1 VTHDRARRRLT
12 RGPRPAARGIR
23 AATVGAVGVNV
34 AVVVVRDARV
44 ADLASLGYRP
54 TGMPITG
61 DVAASSRAELSAMQH
76 GSNVVLLDAGYAWI
90 DLVERVAQSLGRP
103 VATALFG
110 SVSDTWLF
118 QLDVPGRA
126 TRRIAWSQ
134 GALADDTGARLPDE
148 QDGPLDEERLGRLLA
163 RVTGFP
169 GDVDWIAASWQP
181 LTFPDPA

>member
-1 VTHDRARRRLT
+1 M
-12 RGPRPAARGIR
+12 
-23 AATVGAVGVNV
+23 GVNV
-34 AVVVVRDARV
+34 AVVVVRGARV
-44 ADLASLGYRP
+44 AELAPLGYRP
-54 TGMPITG
+54 TGMPIPG

-76 GSNVVLLDAGYAWI
+76 GANVVLLDAGFAWI
-90 DLVERVAQSLGRP
+90 DLAERAAQALARP

-134 GALADDTGARLPDE
+134 GALADDTGARLPE
-148 QDGPLDEERLGRLLA
+148 EPTGPLDEERLGTLLA

-169 GDVDWIAASWQP
+169 GDTDWLAASWQP